1 MTTLPHKTDLSQPAR
16 GPPSRWRVLSWQVL
30 GLALILGVWWL
41 VTDVLKLYPAYV
53 FPGPRSVWTEIS
65 YGLWGTGPQDGKL
78 LSAIGGSLRRVL
90 TGYAAAVLL
99 GGVAGLLMGAWLP
112 LRATLGA
119 YLTGLQSVP
128 SIAFVPFAILFF
140 GLNERAVLFVV
151 ILEGFIPVALAVSG
165 ALLNV
170 PPTLR
175 VAGRTLGARGVGLT
189 LRVLLPAALPNVL
202 TGLRTAW
209 SFAWRAL
216 VGGELLI
223 AGARS
228 LGEQLEV
235 GPQHRQCRSGAR
247 HHPDHRRDRRPVRRR
262 AARRGRPSEARLW
275 PGGTLMT
282 AVQDRPDPQTAP
294 AHPPAART
302 PGGLGRSLSLTG
314 VAYRYGG
321 RGQSGPGVGP
331 LDLHVAPGEFV
342 CVVGPSGG
350 GKSTLLSLLA
360 GFLARS
366 AGRFSWAARPC
377 ADRIRA

>member
-16 GPPSRWRVLSWQVL
+16 RPPSRWRVLSWQVL
-30 GLALILGVWWL
+30 GLALILGAWWL

-65 YGLWGTGPQDGKL
+65 YGLWGSGPQDGKL

-175 VAGRTLGARGVGLT
+175 VAGRTLGARGMGLT

-235 GPQHRQCRSGAR
+235 GRNTANVGLVLATILIIGVIGGLFDAALRALEGR
-247 HHPDHRRDRRPVRRR
+247 VRRDYGLEV
-262 AARRGRPSEARLW
+262 
-275 PGGTLMT
+275 
-282 AVQDRPDPQTAP
+282 
-294 AHPPAART
+294 HP
-302 PGGLGRSLSLTG
+302 
-314 VAYRYGG
+314 
-321 RGQSGPGVGP
+321 
-331 LDLHVAPGEFV
+331 
-342 CVVGPSGG
+342 
-350 GKSTLLSLLA
+350 
-360 GFLARS
+360 
-366 AGRFSWAARPC
+366 
-377 ADRIRA
+377 